1 MSDSEEAEDGSED
14 YVVDDDEYD
23 DDEEE
28 EEEEEGEMP
37 ESENEEKQEGHN
49 EDVADDD
56 DEDDEDD
63 EDEAYEEY
71 EHGKDERGMRRP
83 QGIEFRDEEREVLIT
98 KGDKQLFLGR
108 ALLYKGKNTV
118 LRRWKARRATRWS
131 EMPKKY
137 DSDDEEHINHVLMTE
152 ICGECGQTG
161 RIPNKIAANGKEL
174 TLECLYCTRWFHAKC
189 MHRAEDEEE
198 SFPGC
203 PTCIGY
209 EFGGAGQTES
219 EEDEFEEEEEDS
231 DYHSMC

>member
-1 MSDSEEAEDGSED
+1 MSDSEEADDGSED
-14 YVVDDDEYD
+14 YVVDEDEL
-23 DDEEE
+23 DED

-37 ESENEEKQEGHN
+37 ESENEEKQ
-49 EDVADDD
+49 DVADDD
-56 DEDDEDD
+56 DDGDEDDEDD
-63 EDEAYEEY
+63 EDEAYEDD
-71 EHGKDERGMRRP
+71 EHGEDERGMRRP
-83 QGIEFRDEEREVLIT
+83 QGIEFTDEEGEVLIT
-98 KGDKQLFLGR
+98 KGDKQVFLER
-108 ALLYKGKNTV
+108 ALLHKGKPTV

-137 DSDDEEHINHVLMTE
+137 DSDDEEHLNHVLMTE

-174 TLECLYCTRWFHAKC
+174 TLECLYCKRWFHAKC

-219 EEDEFEEEEEDS
+219 EEDEFEEGEEENRRRRRR
-231 DYHSMC
+231 